1 MNLFLKLITI
11 LLFITILS
19 CSKKIEVEKIKEVSI
34 DLQMIEAYEEGMRQL
49 NEGQSLIAVKK
60 FNEAELLFPQS
71 KWAPR
76 SALMSA
82 YSYYD
87 FSFYNDAISE
97 VDRFLKTYP
106 NSKRKDYAYYL
117 KAMSY
122 YNQIVDEKK
131 DLGPIIQAKKNFEFI
146 ISEYPDTEYAMDA
159 SFKLELIEEISAA
172 KEMHIGRFYLKKE
185 KWIPAINRFKKVIKD
200 YDRSIYAEEALHRLV
215 EVHYRIGLLEE
226 SKKYAILLGYNYQS
240 GEWYQNSYRVFNKNY
255 EKISD
260 KNKKKNNKSILK
272 RISSILAKDN
282 E

>member
-1 MNLFLKLITI
+1 MNLILKLSII
-11 LLFITILS
+11 LLFLTLMS
-19 CSKKIEVEKIKEVSI
+19 CSKKIEVEQIKEVSV
-34 DLQMIEAYEEGMRQL
+34 DLQMIEAYEEGMKQL

-82 YSYYD
+82 YAYYD
-87 FSFYNDAISE
+87 YSFYNDAIDE

-106 NSKRKDYAYYL
+106 NSKRKDYAHYL
-117 KAMSY
+117 KAMSF

-131 DLGPIIQAKKNFEFI
+131 DLGPILEAKQNFQFI
-146 ISEYPDTEYAMDA
+146 ITEYPESEYAMDA
-159 SFKLELIEEISAA
+159 SFKLELIEEILAA

-185 KWIPAINRFKKVIKD
+185 KWIPAINRFKKVIED

-260 KNKKKNNKSILK
+260 KKKKNNNKSILK